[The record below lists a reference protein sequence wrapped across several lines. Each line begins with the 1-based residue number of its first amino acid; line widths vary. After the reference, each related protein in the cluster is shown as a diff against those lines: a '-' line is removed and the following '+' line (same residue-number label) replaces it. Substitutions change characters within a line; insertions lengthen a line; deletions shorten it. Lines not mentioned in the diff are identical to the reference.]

1 MLAAL
6 DRGFGSLAILPVHGE
21 TGAAA
26 IRILI
31 RAVKGGRAPTQV
43 LPALM
48 LNDESGLPN
57 KQVLEVL
64 AGNGALPLAA
74 L

>member
-1 MLAAL
+1 
-6 DRGFGSLAILPVHGE
+6 
-21 TGAAA
+21 
-26 IRILI
+26 
-31 RAVKGGRAPTQV
+31 VKGGRAPTQI

-57 KQVLEVL
+57 KQVQEVL
-64 AGNGALPLAA
+64 AGNGVLPLAT